1 VLSRLCN
8 CFTSYDADVS
18 ARRGENRGTPP
29 ARGWGSVR
37 LLSWRISQSITSKE
51 RLLLLTHGG
60 AVPAFEQTVI
70 PRVQDIRVMTRET
83 IAQSRGAFLG
93 ATASAF
99 CLDSGSARP
108 PFRASAGPQHV
119 CSARRDGTVSCG
131 HDRITTQLR
140 ACFPAHGRLRR
151 SQATTARAQSKLIV

>member
-37 LLSWRISQSITSKE
+37 
-51 RLLLLTHGG
+51 GG